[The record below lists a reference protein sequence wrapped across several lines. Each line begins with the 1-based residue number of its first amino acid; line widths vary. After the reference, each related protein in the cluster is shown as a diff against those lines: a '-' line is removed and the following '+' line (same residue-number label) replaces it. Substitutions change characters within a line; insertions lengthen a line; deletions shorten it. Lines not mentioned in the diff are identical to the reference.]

1 MSYYDRHNDRNKE
14 ALRQGEKDA
23 FYGYR
28 SHRYDY
34 ESHTE
39 SGEAYDDGYRTER
52 NRIERREE
60 ERQEEERQERNRL
73 ERMRERRQEDEEEYY
88 QRMEED
94 AQTEEV
100 FGDALETINEDMGDK
115 TE

>member
-1 MSYYDRHNDRNKE
+1 MSYYDRHDDRNKE

-23 FYGYR
+23 FYGWR
-28 SHRYDY
+28 SHRNDYDSY
-34 ESHTE
+34 TE

-60 ERQEEERQERNRL
+60 ERQEEERLERSRL
-73 ERMRERRQEDEEEYY
+73 ERMRERQQEDEEEY
-88 QRMEED
+88 QRRMEED

-100 FGDALETINEDMGDK
+100 FGEQAECDIDMGDK
-115 TE
+115 